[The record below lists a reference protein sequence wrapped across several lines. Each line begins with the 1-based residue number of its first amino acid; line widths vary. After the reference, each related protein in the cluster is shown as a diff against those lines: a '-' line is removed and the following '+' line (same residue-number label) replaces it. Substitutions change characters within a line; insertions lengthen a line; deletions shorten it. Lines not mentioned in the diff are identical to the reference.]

1 MVPDRLTPFER
12 IEDNRTL
19 SGPQVESVDDLIAK
33 RKAYNRKVK
42 RNRWLKRLGVFL
54 LTLTLAFL
62 SYAYIITPLSTVN
75 RIEIIGNH
83 MLSKQEIL
91 STLKITQGTPVYQL
105 DIAALNETLTSIDL
119 VKQGQIILTDHNTI
133 RIELIE
139 RRGVALI
146 LLPSE
151 LILLTDEAE
160 FITMSAQ
167 RLLLNMNLPLVVGM
181 DDSTE
186 LSDLAL
192 ILGTLNDE
200 ILVNISEIHKEKT
213 LYNEPQL
220 RLMMQEGNTVFAPL
234 SALSALDKYLQVVK
248 MTNET
253 NSCFSIAD
261 ISFSLVKLECPTH

>member
-1 MVPDRLTPFER
+1 MTPDRLSPFER
-12 IEDNRTL
+12 IEDKTVL
-19 SGPQVESVDDLIAK
+19 SGPKVESVDDLIAK
-33 RKAYNRKVK
+33 RKAHNRRIK
-42 RNRWLKRLGVFL
+42 RNRWLKRLGVFI

-62 SYAYIITPLSTVN
+62 SYAYLITPLSTVN

-91 STLKITQGTPVYQL
+91 ATLKITQGSPLYDL
-105 DIAALNETLTSIDL
+105 DVVKLNDALTSIDL
-119 VKQGQIILTDHNTI
+119 VKKGTVTLTPHNTI
-133 RIELIE
+133 RIDLTEK
-139 RRGVALI
+139 RGVALI
-146 LLPSE
+146 LMPSE

-167 RLLLNMNLPLVVGM
+167 RLLLNMNLPLIVGM
-181 DDSTE
+181 DDSQE

-234 SALSALDKYLQVVK
+234 SALSALDKYVKMVK

-261 ISFSLVKLECPTH
+261 INFSLVKLECPTH

>member
-1 MVPDRLTPFER
+1 MAPDRLTPFEL
-12 IEDNRTL
+12 IEENKTL
-19 SGPQVESVDDLIAK
+19 SGPQIESVDDLIAK
-33 RKAYNRKVK
+33 RKAHHRKVK
-42 RNRWLKRLGVFL
+42 RNKWLKRLGVFL
-54 LTLTLAFL
+54 LSGTLTFL
-62 SYAYIITPLSTVN
+62 SYAYVVTPLSTVN

-91 STLKITQGTPVYQL
+91 STLKITQGTPLLTL
-105 DIAALNETLTSIDL
+105 DISALNATLSSIDL
-119 VKQGQIILTDHNTI
+119 VKMGTVSLTEHNTI
-133 RIELIE
+133 RIELME
-139 RRGVALI
+139 KRGVALI

-181 DDSTE
+181 DDSQE

-192 ILGTLNDE
+192 ILGSLNDE

-261 ISFSLVKLECPTH
+261 ISFSLVKLECPSH